1 MTWQRLW
8 RDAESGR
15 EIPTAWIVQALELG
29 LKADLEE
36 WGHTLVRYNTDGGKT
51 AMSLNVMVRGSVEE
65 HATEW
70 LFSGSSRMSKTDE

>member
-51 AMSLNVMVRGSVEE
+51 AMSLNVMVRGSVEV
-65 HATEW
+65 ARN
-70 LFSGSSRMSKTDE
+70 RMAVFGLITHVQDQ